1 MVFRPDGPVKLNLPK
16 KAEIVTLACGRLL
29 VKLDEDWAPSE
40 DNRFTAGSMISYD
53 LDEWKQDPLR
63 AKASLVFQP
72 GPRQAL
78 SELTATKNF
87 LILTIL
93 ESVQSRAFV
102 YKHAKGTWSATPIP
116 VCGFSGFPNTT

>member
-78 SELTATKNF
+78 SEFNRHKEVFN
-87 LILTIL
+87 
-93 ESVQSRAFV
+93 SDD
-102 YKHAKGTWSATPIP
+102 P
-116 VCGFSGFPNTT
+116 